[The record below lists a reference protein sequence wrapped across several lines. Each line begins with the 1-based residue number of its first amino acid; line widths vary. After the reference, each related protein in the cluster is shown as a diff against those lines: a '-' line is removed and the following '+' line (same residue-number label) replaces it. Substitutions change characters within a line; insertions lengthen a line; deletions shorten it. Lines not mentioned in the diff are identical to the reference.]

1 MEFECDNLLNLCR
14 RAENI
19 DLFSTPT
26 NKTTSPLGGFVSIG
40 VLFGMMA
47 VVTVGIMALL
57 GRELW
62 NDSSLITVK
71 FSQRVIYEADSNPD
85 KPREKIKIK
94 SFPCSIQNG
103 YSKAVQG
110 WCPEHRGEVLGE
122 YSSYEYRY
130 LNVVLEA
137 AAGANITHL
146 REVLKDVSVNLW
158 IYEKKSRNYA
168 IWRSNVYMTYEP
180 QTWIGAE
187 VYMHKVLSTKYD
199 WLGLADTQEYKKMK
213 DYEVRRKAD
222 QIDTD
227 GEIFKVILL
236 WIYEEVIAKAK
247 LCSSLSSISALM
259 LKRRMKRCMVNSR
272 RYNRIVCD
280 SVNNNFSLSL
290 IFVTLYKSEREYT
303 RLKYNS
309 RLATKRKNDR
319 RGTAALILSSPEATE
334 IFKMIKDKIF
344 EDFKKRDDIKTTKGK
359 GRSNSDSKYRQ
370 FKNMRKAAL
379 KRFESQKGI
388 KARDYEKQDIFA
400 LGGKDGR
407 NSEET
412 KTSSS
417 KPHVELS
424 SPVLKEDLD
433 QATPSSIHHHE
444 PLHEGRSSSPSSLS
458 HNDPSYSNFR
468 ISL

>member
-47 VVTVGIMALL
+47 VVTVGIMNMAAETQTVSRLPALASHDAYSCPPIMFTALL

-227 GEIFKVILL
+227 GEIFKFYIRADA
-236 WIYEEVIAKAK
+236 EETHETIQTY
-247 LCSSLSSISALM
+247 SLSVFAA
-259 LKRRMKRCMVNSR
+259 
-272 RYNRIVCD
+272 
-280 SVNNNFSLSL
+280 
-290 IFVTLYKSEREYT
+290 FV
-303 RLKYNS
+303 
-309 RLATKRKNDR
+309 
-319 RGTAALILSSPEATE
+319 GG
-334 IFKMIKDKIF
+334 FKF
-344 EDFKKRDDIKTTKGK
+344 F
-359 GRSNSDSKYRQ
+359 
-370 FKNMRKAAL
+370 
-379 KRFESQKGI
+379 
-388 KARDYEKQDIFA
+388 
-400 LGGKDGR
+400 
-407 NSEET
+407 
-412 KTSSS
+412 
-417 KPHVELS
+417 
-424 SPVLKEDLD
+424 
-433 QATPSSIHHHE
+433 
-444 PLHEGRSSSPSSLS
+444 
-458 HNDPSYSNFR
+458 
-468 ISL
+468 